1 MASKYQYRLSQKAAD
16 DLDGI
21 VSYIASELSNPQ
33 AAAAD
38 FLSRLE
44 KVIDEI
50 RSFPESGAP
59 VNNEFLSNTK
69 LRKKTVGSYLLY
81 YLSVPETE
89 TVYIVRIVYGKRNM
103 EEILR
108 QLDL

>member
-33 AAAAD
+33 AAAD

-59 VNNEFLSNTK
+59 VNNEFLSNTM

>member
-16 DLDGI
+16 DLNGI

-33 AAAAD
+33 AAAD
-38 FLSRLE
+38 FLGRLE

-50 RSFPESGAP
+50 RSFPENGAP

>member
-33 AAAAD
+33 AAAD

-50 RSFPESGAP
+50 RSFPESGSY
-59 VNNEFLSNTK
+59 VHNEFLSNAK
-69 LRKKTVGSYLLY
+69 LRKKPVGSYLLY

>member
-33 AAAAD
+33 AAAD
-38 FLSRLE
+38 FLGRLE

-69 LRKKTVGSYLLY
+69 LRKKSVGSYLLY

>member
-16 DLDGI
+16 ALDGI

-33 AAAAD
+33 AAAD

-44 KVIDEI
+44 KMIDEI

>member
-21 VSYIASELSNPQ
+21 VSYTASELSNPQ
-33 AAAAD
+33 AAAD
-38 FLSRLE
+38 FLGILE

>member
-16 DLDGI
+16 DLNGI

-33 AAAAD
+33 AAAD
-38 FLSRLE
+38 FLGRLE

-50 RSFPESGAP
+50 RSFPENGAP

-103 EEILR
+103 DEILR

>member
-33 AAAAD
+33 AAAD
-38 FLSRLE
+38 FLGRLE

-103 EEILR
+103 DEILR

>member
-1 MASKYQYRLSQKAAD
+1 MAFKYQYRLSQKAAD

-33 AAAAD
+33 AAAD

-44 KVIDEI
+44 KMIDEI

>member
-33 AAAAD
+33 AAAD

-59 VNNEFLSNTK
+59 VNNEFLSNTR

>member
-33 AAAAD
+33 AAAD
-38 FLSRLE
+38 FLGRLE

-69 LRKKTVGSYLLY
+69 LRKNPVGSYLLY

>member
-33 AAAAD
+33 AAAD
-38 FLSRLE
+38 FLSRLG

-50 RSFPESGAP
+50 RSFPESGSY

-69 LRKKTVGSYLLY
+69 LRKKPVGSYLLY

>member
-33 AAAAD
+33 AAAD

-50 RSFPESGAP
+50 RSLPESGAP

>member
-33 AAAAD
+33 AAAD

-50 RSFPESGAP
+50 RSFPKSGAP

>member
-33 AAAAD
+33 AAAD

-89 TVYIVRIVYGKRNM
+89 TVYIVRIVSGKRNM

>member
-33 AAAAD
+33 AAAD
-38 FLSRLE
+38 FLGRLE

-103 EEILR
+103 DEILR
-108 QLDL
+108 HLDL

>member
-33 AAAAD
+33 AAAD

-103 EEILR
+103 DEILR

>member
-33 AAAAD
+33 AAAD

-89 TVYIVRIVYGKRNM
+89 TVYLVRIVYGKRNM

>member
-33 AAAAD
+33 AAAD
-38 FLSRLE
+38 FLGRLE

-81 YLSVPETE
+81 YLSVPEAE

>member
-33 AAAAD
+33 AAAD
-38 FLSRLE
+38 FLSRRE
-44 KVIDEI
+44 TVIDER
-50 RSFPESGAP
+50 RSLPESGAR
-59 VNNEFLSNTK
+59 VNNEFLSNAK
-69 LRKKTVGSYLLY
+69 LRKKPVGSYLLY

>member
-33 AAAAD
+33 AAAD

-50 RSFPESGAP
+50 RSFPENGAP

-103 EEILR
+103 DEILR

>member
-33 AAAAD
+33 AAAD

-69 LRKKTVGSYLLY
+69 LRKKTVGSYLLD

>member
-33 AAAAD
+33 AAAD
-38 FLSRLE
+38 FLGRLE

-59 VNNEFLSNTK
+59 VNNEFLSNTN

-103 EEILR
+103 DEILR

>member
-33 AAAAD
+33 AAAD

-103 EEILR
+103 GEILR

>member
-33 AAAAD
+33 AAAD

-44 KVIDEI
+44 KMIDEI

-103 EEILR
+103 DEILR

>member
-33 AAAAD
+33 AAAD

-89 TVYIVRIVYGKRNM
+89 TVYIVHIVYGKRNM

>member
-33 AAAAD
+33 AAAD
-38 FLSRLE
+38 FLGRLE

>member
-33 AAAAD
+33 AAAD

-44 KVIDEI
+44 KMIDEI

>member
-16 DLDGI
+16 DLDSI

-33 AAAAD
+33 AAAD
-38 FLSRLE
+38 FLGRLE

-50 RSFPESGAP
+50 RFFPESGAP

-103 EEILR
+103 DEILR

>member
-21 VSYIASELSNPQ
+21 VSFIASELSNPQ
-33 AAAAD
+33 AAAD

>member
-1 MASKYQYRLSQKAAD
+1 MAFKYQYRLSQKAAD

-33 AAAAD
+33 AAAD

>member
-33 AAAAD
+33 AAAD

-50 RSFPESGAP
+50 RSFPDSGAP

>member
-21 VSYIASELSNPQ
+21 VSYTASELSNPQ
-33 AAAAD
+33 AAAD
-38 FLSRLE
+38 FLGRLE

-50 RSFPESGAP
+50 RSFPENGAP

-103 EEILR
+103 DEILR

>member
-33 AAAAD
+33 AAAD
-38 FLSRLE
+38 FLGRLE

-69 LRKKTVGSYLLY
+69 LRK
-81 YLSVPETE
+81 
-89 TVYIVRIVYGKRNM
+89 
-103 EEILR
+103 
-108 QLDL
+108 

>member
-33 AAAAD
+33 AAAD

-44 KVIDEI
+44 KMIDEI

-59 VNNEFLSNTK
+59 VNNEFLSNAK

>member
-33 AAAAD
+33 AAAD

-59 VNNEFLSNTK
+59 VNNEFLSNIK